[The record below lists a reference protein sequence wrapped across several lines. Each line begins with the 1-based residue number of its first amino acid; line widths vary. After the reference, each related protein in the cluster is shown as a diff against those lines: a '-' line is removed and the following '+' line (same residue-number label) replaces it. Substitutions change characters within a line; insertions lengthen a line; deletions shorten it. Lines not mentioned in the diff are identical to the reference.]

1 MTTSVVCN
9 RRLSTGRRGGQLQ
22 LAPAP
27 YRQSISCHFLGGM
40 RWLATF
46 SWYAQSSRGTGV
58 PPVGS
63 GDPTKGPSVNKL
75 YILPLAPGPAG
86 KARATSIPGEAGK
99 EPATQPARL
108 AAAARAGAAAGGH
121 QLCSPYHGAHHP

>member
-22 LAPAP
+22 LASAP

-46 SWYAQSSRGTGV
+46 SWCAQISQFGQICVRPRGKRGSNSNLGHCRDGYATCEASYSPTLAENLSRYPSSSTPSRRHFLEK
-58 PPVGS
+58 GS
-63 GDPTKGPSVNKL
+63 IGNTTVSLSGRV
-75 YILPLAPGPAG
+75 
-86 KARATSIPGEAGK
+86 RV
-99 EPATQPARL
+99 
-108 AAAARAGAAAGGH
+108 
-121 QLCSPYHGAHHP
+121 